1 MLMLIDDKSDWHMII
16 SALSCSC
23 TESGTYVFYQDCYM
37 RRRLLHFET
46 AREPKKNAFWLA
58 FNLNCGIP
66 FKLMNSQQTQKNAK
80 ISNPPASFFYMT
92 HEFFSVHIHST
103 NKNQNKNA
111 LVGSFIKCPEINSI

>member
-1 MLMLIDDKSDWHMII
+1 MSSIKIAI
-16 SALSCSC
+16 CAEGYC
-23 TESGTYVFYQDCYM
+23 TLKPHENQ
-37 RRRLLHFET
+37 
-46 AREPKKNAFWLA
+46 KKNAFWLA